1 MMNDAE
7 KSDVPIV
14 ATKLVNASGPPGGE
28 QAERRGAAE
37 GNTVHI
43 NTRRAQKR
51 ASVSQGLERVRQA
64 ARDRK
69 EEKFTTLLHHID
81 VAALRTAYAGLRR
94 DAAVGVDGT
103 TWQEYGKGLEGRLVD
118 LHERV
123 HRGSFRAQPSR
134 RTYIAKAD
142 GRQRPL
148 GIAAL
153 EDKIVQS
160 AVVKVLNVIYE
171 EDFLGF
177 SYGFRPG
184 RSQHDALDALAVGIA
199 RRRVNWILDADI
211 RAFFDTVSHDW
222 LLRFIER
229 RIGDPRILRLI
240 RKWLNAGVLEDGV
253 WKESTEGTPQG
264 AVISPLLAN
273 IYLHYVLDTW
283 AQDWRK
289 SGVKGDMIIVRYADD
304 VVVGFQHQVEAER
317 FLAALRERMEQHSL
331 ALHPDKTRLIE
342 FGRYAAERRWKRG
355 LGKPETFNFLG
366 FTHIAGRDR
375 RGAFQLKRITRRD
388 RRQLR
393 LQAIKDG
400 LKRLWHAPVAEQGRW
415 LGQVVGGYLNYHA
428 VPTNLNTLRGFLGG
442 VRRLWWQALRRRG
455 QKDRTSWA
463 ELDRLAKRWLPSLS
477 VLHPWP
483 ELRFDRRH
491 PRWEP
496 GAVVPLAG
504 FCAGGAQQ

>member
-1 MMNDAE
+1 MMNDPE
-7 KSDVPIV
+7 KSDVPVV
-14 ATKLVNASGPPGGE
+14 ATKPANASGVAVAE
-28 QAERRGAAE
+28 WVERRGAAE
-37 GNTVHI
+37 GNTI
-43 NTRRAQKR
+43 QSSTRRAQER

-64 ARDRK
+64 ARNRK

-81 VAALRTAYAGLRR
+81 VAALRTAYHGLRR
-94 DAAVGVDGT
+94 DAAVGVDGM
-103 TWQEYGKGLEGRLVD
+103 TWQEYGEGLDARLAD
-118 LHERV
+118 LHDRV
-123 HRGSFRAQPSR
+123 HRGSYRAQPSR

-153 EDKIVQS
+153 EDKVVQR
-160 AVVKVLNVIYE
+160 AVVTVLNAIYE

-184 RSQHDALDALAVGIA
+184 RSQHDALDALAVGIT

-211 RAFFDTVSHDW
+211 RSFFDTVSHDW
-222 LLRFIER
+222 LMAFIER
-229 RIGDPRILRLI
+229 RVGDPRIHRLI
-240 RKWLNAGVLEDGV
+240 RKWLKVGVLEDGV
-253 WKESTEGTPQG
+253 WKESPEGTPQG

-283 AQDWRK
+283 AQDWRQHC
-289 SGVKGDMIIVRYADD
+289 VKGDMILVRYADD
-304 VVVGFQHQVEAER
+304 VVVGFQHKAEAER

-342 FGRYAAERRWKRG
+342 FGRYAAERRRERG

-366 FTHIAGRDR
+366 LTHIAGRDQ

-388 RRQLR
+388 RLRLR
-393 LQAIKDG
+393 LQAIKEE
-400 LKRLWHAPVAEQGRW
+400 LQRRWHASVAEQGRW
-415 LGQVVGGYLNYHA
+415 LNQVVRGYFNYHA
-428 VPTNLNTLRGFLGG
+428 IPTNLNALKSFRGA
-442 VRRLWWQALRRRG
+442 VRRLWWQALRRRS
-455 QKDRTSWA
+455 QKDRTTW
-463 ELDRLAKRWLPSLS
+463 EDLNRMAKRWLPPPRI
-477 VLHPWP
+477 LHPWP

-496 GAVVPLAG
+496 GAVIPLAG